1 MPSLWGWVSV
11 QSPMMTYGYNDGY
24 KRWQLSH
31 LVFVIY
37 YSHKYTEKTINKSLP
52 SLNFG
57 QRRLAPLR
65 RVREEA
71 AYEQDLSVSIQSP
84 SDLV

>member
-1 MPSLWGWVSV
+1 M
-11 QSPMMTYGYNDGY
+11 
-24 KRWQLSH
+24 
-31 LVFVIY
+31 
-37 YSHKYTEKTINKSLP
+37 EKTINKSLP